1 MDKDFEKK
9 IIDIYNNLNNGLSWD
24 KIEKTKYEEIEK
36 KREQNA
42 SVSDFSK
49 LIFKIRNNN
58 ELLEISNNIEEL
70 YKNRE
75 RILMGIETIRK
86 YEEPKQYECNC
97 QCHVLSPFTPY
108 RETKVIYNKLNIYK
122 YIKDTSIDVVPFLK
136 NNIIHKE
143 IGPQEL
149 KYYD

>member
-49 LIFKIRNNN
+49 LIFKLKNN
-58 ELLEISNNIEEL
+58 ENLLYISKNIEEL
-70 YKNRE
+70 DKQKDVICVTCNYA
-75 RILMGIETIRK
+75 
-86 YEEPKQYECNC
+86 EPHQHARMMN
-97 QCHVLSPFTPY
+97 H
-108 RETKVIYNKLNIYK
+108 NYK
-122 YIKDTSIDVVPFLK
+122 YLKDYNIDSVPFLK
-136 NNIIHKE
+136 KNIIYRAPNV
-143 IGPQEL
+143 GDGRF
-149 KYYD
+149 YDC